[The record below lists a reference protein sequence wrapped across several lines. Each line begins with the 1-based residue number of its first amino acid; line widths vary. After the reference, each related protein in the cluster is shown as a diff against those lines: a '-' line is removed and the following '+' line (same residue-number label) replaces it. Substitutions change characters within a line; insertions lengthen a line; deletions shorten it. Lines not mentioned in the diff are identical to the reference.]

1 MSLIRP
7 DLAERLRP
15 WREVGVALLLALAG
29 AWIALR
35 GGWILFL
42 LGLALWSV
50 AGGWALTAFRRTRFR
65 SSPGAPGVVEV
76 DEGQI
81 GYFGPD
87 FGGFVAAADLTEI
100 RLVDFRGQRH
110 WRLRTS
116 DGQVLSIPTGA
127 VGADRLFDAFAAL
140 PDIDM
145 GAIAAALTGP
155 VQARPLWS
163 RPPRVG
169 PGEPSR

>member
-1 MSLIRP
+1 MSFIRP

-15 WREVGVALLLALAG
+15 WREVSVALLLALAG
-29 AWIALR
+29 AWIAMR
-35 GGWILFL
+35 GGWVLFV
-42 LGLALWSV
+42 LGLLLWSV

-65 SSPGAPGVVEV
+65 SSPGVPGVVEV

-100 RLVDFRGQRH
+100 RLIALHGKRH
-110 WRLRTS
+110 WRLRTM
-116 DGQVLSIPTGA
+116 DQQLLTIPTGA

-140 PDIDM
+140 PAIDM
-145 GAIAAALTGP
+145 GAIAAALVGP
-155 VQARPLWS
+155 VPKGPVWS
-163 RPPRVG
+163 RPPR
-169 PGEPSR
+169 

>member
-1 MSLIRP
+1 M
-7 DLAERLRP
+7 
-15 WREVGVALLLALAG
+15 
-29 AWIALR
+29 R

-65 SSPGAPGVVEV
+65 ARPGAPGVVEV

-100 RLVDFRGQRH
+100 RLISLHGQRH
-110 WRLRTS
+110 WRLRTA
-116 DGQVLSIPTGA
+116 DRQILTIPTGA
-127 VGADRLFDAFAAL
+127 VGSDRLFDAFAVL
-140 PDIDM
+140 PAIDM
-145 GAIAAALTGP
+145 GAIAAALVGP
-155 VQARPLWS
+155 VPKGPVWS
-163 RPPRVG
+163 RPAR
-169 PGEPSR
+169 